1 MKREKKCKSCRYVKA
16 GSILGLTPTPRMRL
30 WFQTVRAMWLN
41 WMAGWLAGQAT
52 LECRVFCL
60 SERGVGQGENAID
73 DSREKERNS
82 RKCSLSLFLSPLPHS
97 STPILSLSLSV
108 LLSLSFSVCE
118 NLHRGEPLSRRPRSP
133 GTTTALSCPVN
144 KHPSSPLAPT
154 FARATETRGCS
165 SCSYPHQCSY
175 MDVCVLSMNAK
186 LLYHHRILSKCL
198 LHASRSP
205 LAPREIC
212 FFNFI
217 LGHD

>member
-1 MKREKKCKSCRYVKA
+1 MIAERKKETP
-16 GSILGLTPTPRMRL
+16 GSVL
-30 WFQTVRAMWLN
+30 
-41 WMAGWLAGQAT
+41 
-52 LECRVFCL
+52 
-60 SERGVGQGENAID
+60 
-73 DSREKERNS
+73 
-82 RKCSLSLFLSPLPHS
+82 SLSLSLPAPPLFHS
-97 STPILSLSLSV
+97 HSLSLSLSV

-175 MDVCVLSMNAK
+175 MDVCVLLMNAK
-186 LLYHHRILSKCL
+186 LFYHHRILSKCL
-198 LHASRSP
+198 LCALRSP

-212 FFNFI
+212 FFLFYFRA
-217 LGHD
+217 

>member
-1 MKREKKCKSCRYVKA
+1 MERLSHRLDLQDFRRKSSPFSMMKREKKCKSCRYVKA

-97 STPILSLSLSV
+97 STPILSLSLS
-108 LLSLSFSVCE
+108 LSFFLCLSLCVRTFTVASLS
-118 NLHRGEPLSRRPRSP
+118 LGGRGPQAQPLLCL
-133 GTTTALSCPVN
+133 AL
-144 KHPSSPLAPT
+144 
-154 FARATETRGCS
+154 
-165 SCSYPHQCSY
+165 
-175 MDVCVLSMNAK
+175 
-186 LLYHHRILSKCL
+186 
-198 LHASRSP
+198 
-205 LAPREIC
+205 
-212 FFNFI
+212 
-217 LGHD
+217 

>member
-1 MKREKKCKSCRYVKA
+1 MQREQKCKSCRYVKA
-16 GSILGLTPTPRMRL
+16 GSILTLTPTPRMRL

-82 RKCSLSLFLSPLPHS
+82 RKCP
-97 STPILSLSLSV
+97 LSLSLPAPPLFHSHSLPLSLSV
-108 LLSLSFSVCE
+108 FLSLSFSVCE

-144 KHPSSPLAPT
+144 KHPSSARAPT
-154 FARATETRGCS
+154 FARATETQGCRL
-165 SCSYPHQCSY
+165 CVCSY
-175 MDVCVLSMNAK
+175 MDVCSFAKWGIVLSSSRFEISVFFM
-186 LLYHHRILSKCL
+186 LYGACQHRERFL
-198 LHASRSP
+198 
-205 LAPREIC
+205 
-212 FFNFI
+212 FFYFFRYFF
-217 LGHD
+217 